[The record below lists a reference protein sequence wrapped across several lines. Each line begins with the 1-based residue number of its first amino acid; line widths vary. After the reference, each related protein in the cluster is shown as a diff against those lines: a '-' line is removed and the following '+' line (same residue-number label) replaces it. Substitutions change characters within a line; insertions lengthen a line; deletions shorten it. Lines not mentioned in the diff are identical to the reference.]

1 MHRRKLIGHLSY
13 GIVKV
18 TLQNQIISTKTGFQR
33 EFEEFFTSVITC
45 INECYTTNQFT
56 ENSRAVACYIVLLSV
71 AVDQGLRRR
80 PDLLLWRAGSS
91 TSVWDWCVQSETSQC
106 IQLSGG
112 ICMLQRS
119 VCLEEEVGDYG
130 GRL

>member
-1 MHRRKLIGHLSY
+1 M
-13 GIVKV
+13 
-18 TLQNQIISTKTGFQR
+18 GFQR

-45 INECYTTNQFT
+45 IIDCYTTNQFT

-71 AVDQGLRRR
+71 TVDQGLRRR
-80 PDLLLWRAGSS
+80 PAASLKGQARVCGIY
-91 TSVWDWCVQSETSQC
+91 CVQSETSQR

-112 ICMLQRS
+112 ICRLQRS